1 MLACRTLFMATQRAF
16 SGADKPP
23 VLVVYYC
30 HAADDYDRHYG
41 RDDTAAKPM
50 SLVGLSCEKGT
61 INFLE

>member
-1 MLACRTLFMATQRAF
+1 MATQRAF